1 MAGSRR
7 QNAQSAAASLFWG
20 NLANDRTHGVHAAS
34 LFGAGSGR
42 HTRGNGGDLS
52 GSDLALVFGRPAC
65 FWPGPR
71 VLALD
76 VTGLSADAAVLRTLD
91 CVGTRAAVCRV
102 FLCWGGAWFRPP

>member
-34 LFGAGSGR
+34 LFGAVSCG
-42 HTRGNGGDLS
+42 HTPGNGGDLS
-52 GSDLALVFGRPAC
+52 GSGLALVFRRPGC

-71 VLALD
+71 VVAPD
-76 VTGLSADAAVLRTLD
+76 VAGLSAHAAVLRTLD
-91 CVGTRAAVCRV
+91 CVGTRAAARRV
-102 FLCWGGAWFRPP
+102 FLSWRDA